1 MVLVMAQP
9 SSSILAR
16 RPIAARHGADE
27 RSVRAAYP
35 VKSALLRLL
44 FSGAFDHLIARAD
57 ADRPCGMGRWHGF
70 PRQDASTPAAK
81 GVVGLIDGKVD
92 PSGMT

>member
-1 MVLVMAQP
+1 
-9 SSSILAR
+9 
-16 RPIAARHGADE
+16 
-27 RSVRAAYP
+27 
-35 VKSALLRLL
+35 
-44 FSGAFDHLIARAD
+44 
-57 ADRPCGMGRWHGF
+57 MGRWHGF